1 MKSALFSGI
10 SAKKDDSSD
19 DEKEK
24 EKKKEEAQPEPV
36 NEINLLDMDSGPSQ
50 EPAPINLLD
59 TGVTTTNTVAD
70 SNSLI
75 DVMGGPTPP
84 TQPVADTNLTS

>member
-36 NEINLLDMDSGPSQ
+36 NEINLLDMDSGPS
-50 EPAPINLLD
+50 
-59 TGVTTTNTVAD
+59 
-70 SNSLI
+70 
-75 DVMGGPTPP
+75 
-84 TQPVADTNLTS
+84 